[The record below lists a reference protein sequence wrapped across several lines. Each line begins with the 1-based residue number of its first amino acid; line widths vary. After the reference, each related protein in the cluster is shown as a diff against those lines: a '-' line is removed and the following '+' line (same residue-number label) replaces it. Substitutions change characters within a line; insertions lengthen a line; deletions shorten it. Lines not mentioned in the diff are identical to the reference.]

1 MKPELNIAMI
11 EDSPAHCQQLQTT
24 LNQWA
29 KEKFVTLHTAV
40 FTDCASCTLDKM
52 LSFDV
57 IFLDIELPDGSGLT
71 LAQSLRNA
79 NYLGTIII
87 LSAHEDYALQGYR
100 VRALYYIVKPVTLRE
115 ITFALSPV
123 ITQLMD
129 DCYTISISKHETKQ
143 IKYSDIVAFRCI
155 KSSHYISIDTITDV
169 YRQRATINTLCDAL
183 PDYFLQTNRSTIMN
197 LNHIQSISQKD
208 ITGSNDLIYPLSI
221 EYADDVK
228 KRWIRSSNPYI
239 N

>member
-29 KEKFVTLHTAV
+29 KEQFVTLHTSV
-40 FTDCASCTLDKM
+40 FADCASCTLDKM

-87 LSAHEDYALQGYR
+87 LSNL
-100 VRALYYIVKPVTLRE
+100 
-115 ITFALSPV
+115 
-123 ITQLMD
+123 
-129 DCYTISISKHETKQ
+129 
-143 IKYSDIVAFRCI
+143 
-155 KSSHYISIDTITDV
+155 SHY
-169 YRQRATINTLCDAL
+169 
-183 PDYFLQTNRSTIMN
+183 
-197 LNHIQSISQKD
+197 
-208 ITGSNDLIYPLSI
+208 
-221 EYADDVK
+221 
-228 KRWIRSSNPYI
+228 
-239 N
+239 

>member
-1 MKPELNIAMI
+1 MKPDLNIAMI

-29 KEKFVTLHTAV
+29 KEQFVTLHTSV

-100 VRALYYIVKPVTLRE
+100 VRALYYIVKPVTLLE

-143 IKYSDIVAFRCI
+143 IKYSDIIAFRCI
-155 KSSHYISIDTITDV
+155 KSSHYIAIDTITDL
-169 YRQRATINTLCDAL
+169 YRQRSTINTLCDAL

-197 LNHIQSISQKD
+197 INHIQSISQK
-208 ITGSNDLIYPLSI
+208 ISLEVMI
-221 EYADDVK
+221 
-228 KRWIRSSNPYI
+228 
-239 N
+239 

>member
-29 KEKFVTLHTAV
+29 KEQFVTLHTSV

-100 VRALYYIVKPVTLRE
+100 VRALYYIVKPVTLLE

-143 IKYSDIVAFRCI
+143 IKYSDIIAFRCI
-155 KSSHYISIDTITDV
+155 KSSHYIAIDTITD
-169 YRQRATINTLCDAL
+169 

-197 LNHIQSISQKD
+197 INHIQSISQKD

>member
-1 MKPELNIAMI
+1 MKPDLNIAMI

-29 KEKFVTLHTAV
+29 KEQFVTLHTSV

-100 VRALYYIVKPVTLRE
+100 VRALYYIVKPVTL
-115 ITFALSPV
+115 
-123 ITQLMD
+123 
-129 DCYTISISKHETKQ
+129 H
-143 IKYSDIVAFRCI
+143 
-155 KSSHYISIDTITDV
+155 SHYH
-169 YRQRATINTLCDAL
+169 R
-183 PDYFLQTNRSTIMN
+183 
-197 LNHIQSISQKD
+197 
-208 ITGSNDLIYPLSI
+208 
-221 EYADDVK
+221 
-228 KRWIRSSNPYI
+228 
-239 N
+239 

>member
-1 MKPELNIAMI
+1 
-11 EDSPAHCQQLQTT
+11 
-24 LNQWA
+24 
-29 KEKFVTLHTAV
+29 
-40 FTDCASCTLDKM
+40 M

-155 KSSHYISIDTITDV
+155 KSSHYIAIDTITDV

>member
-29 KEKFVTLHTAV
+29 KEQFVTLHTSV

-79 NYLGTIII
+79 NYLGTIIRI
-87 LSAHEDYALQGYR
+87 
-100 VRALYYIVKPVTLRE
+100 
-115 ITFALSPV
+115 
-123 ITQLMD
+123 
-129 DCYTISISKHETKQ
+129 
-143 IKYSDIVAFRCI
+143 
-155 KSSHYISIDTITDV
+155 
-169 YRQRATINTLCDAL
+169 
-183 PDYFLQTNRSTIMN
+183 
-197 LNHIQSISQKD
+197 
-208 ITGSNDLIYPLSI
+208 ITGDHTAYG
-221 EYADDVK
+221 
-228 KRWIRSSNPYI
+228 
-239 N
+239 

>member
-1 MKPELNIAMI
+1 MKPDLNIAMI

-29 KEKFVTLHTAV
+29 KEQFVTLHTSV

-100 VRALYYIVKPVTLRE
+100 VRALYYIVKPVTLLE
-115 ITFALSPV
+115 ITFA
-123 ITQLMD
+123 
-129 DCYTISISKHETKQ
+129 
-143 IKYSDIVAFRCI
+143 
-155 KSSHYISIDTITDV
+155 ITDL
-169 YRQRATINTLCDAL
+169 YRQRSTINTLCDAL

-197 LNHIQSISQKD
+197 INHIQSISQKD